1 MSQNRSTNPIPLK
14 GGPLKASPL
23 KTGTRRSTRAG
34 VLHLCAD
41 LDYGDPARETVTL
54 AVLTQRLGWRAMI
67 ASSGGA
73 LVTEAERA
81 AVKHVRMPLDNHGMF
96 ANWRNRV
103 HLEALVQRERPAL
116 VHAHGVGTI
125 EMGCRLSLQH
135 RLPLVVDLTQP
146 LPDHPTTHRLMARV
160 AQTSCTIRVPTRTM
174 AKHLISSF
182 HINPAI
188 VTRIAPGIDLQSYNA
203 AAISAERLHNL
214 SRLWRLPEQAI
225 VALVPIPLEP
235 QMGQSNVLHALAQ
248 LKQENLYT
256 IMVGSDRNAPG
267 LRASL
272 EQNLEQLG
280 LSGKVIMPETCPDWP
295 AAFWLANVVVAP
307 NSVVRGQ
314 NMELLGA
321 QALGRPV
328 IVTGVG
334 ANEEMVL
341 KNETAW
347 VLPPDNVSELAK
359 ALREAARM
367 NTDQRVNLADNTRYF
382 IEDNFPQANWFNG
395 MMEAYEHL
403 MYPAARTQ
411 VTQAAAR
418 VA

>member
-1 MSQNRSTNPIPLK
+1 MSQNSFNKKAP
-14 GGPLKASPL
+14 PLKAPSL
-23 KTGTRRSTRAG
+23 QTGSRRNNRAG

-67 ASSGGA
+67 ASGGGA

-81 AVKHVRMPLDNHGMF
+81 AVKHVRMPLDRHGMF

-116 VHAHGVGTI
+116 VHAHGRGTI
-125 EMGCRLSLQH
+125 DMGCRLSLQH
-135 RLPLVVDLTQP
+135 RLPLIIDLTQP
-146 LPDHPTTHRLMARV
+146 LPDIPATHRLIAQM
-160 AQTSCTIRVPTRTM
+160 AQTSCTVRVPTRMM
-174 AKHLISSF
+174 AKHLTSMF
-182 HINPAI
+182 QINPA
-188 VTRIAPGIDLQSYNA
+188 VVACVPPGVDLQSYNT

-214 SRLWRLPEQAI
+214 SRLWRLPEHAM
-225 VALVPIPLEP
+225 VVLVPMPIEP
-235 QMGQSNVLHALAQ
+235 QMGHAVFLQALARI
-248 LKQENLYT
+248 KEENLYA

-267 LRASL
+267 MRQQI
-272 EQNLEQLG
+272 EQSVDSMG
-280 LSGKVIMPETCPDWP
+280 LNGKVIMPETCPDWP

-307 NSVVRGQ
+307 NSATRGQ
-314 NMELLGA
+314 NMEILGA

-328 IVTGVG
+328 IITTAG

-341 KNETAW
+341 KDETAW
-347 VLPPDNVSELAK
+347 VLPPENPVALAK
-359 ALREAARM
+359 ALHDAAHM
-367 NTDQRVNLADNTRYF
+367 NTDQRVSLADNTRYF

-395 MMEAYEHL
+395 MMELYEAL
-403 MYPAARTQ
+403 MYPAGRTASG
-411 VTQAAAR
+411 AAAR